1 MLPERVRERRRRK
14 DIETRRDEQPREGP
28 IFGGAGHGESDGW
41 LNAGINLATAQP
53 SVFAANMP
61 CIQVPD
67 LSLAGALWR
76 RRHL

>member
-41 LNAGINLATAQP
+41 LNAGI
-53 SVFAANMP
+53 
-61 CIQVPD
+61 
-67 LSLAGALWR
+67 
-76 RRHL
+76 